1 MSDKEHV
8 LIAKLK
14 QQLADKVMDRREF
27 VRYATLLGMAAP
39 TAYMW
44 AGKIT
49 GEDFAPAALA
59 DEMPKGGILK
69 IAQRVPKLDSP
80 HTFSWVYDSNVVRQV
95 NGYLT
100 RTGTD
105 NVTRPHLASKWEAS
119 EDLKTWTLTIA
130 DAKWH
135 NGKPF
140 TAEDAAWNIKH
151 CLDAKVGSSVVGLM
165 KGYMLKEV
173 DTGTKDDKG
182 NAVMTTDLW
191 DANAIQVKDPK
202 TLILNLKDA
211 QVAVPEHFFHY
222 PFLMLNPEENGK
234 WGMGSIGTEAFE
246 LAELEVGRKALLKR
260 RPDAP
265 GYLDE
270 LHFIDLG
277 DNPSAVAAALASKQ
291 VDGIYQGN
299 IEQFDIYKAMDHVKI
314 YEVVTAQTAVAR
326 TRLDQKPFDDPRVR
340 KALRY
345 ATDTEKTLQIA
356 HKGVG
361 APAEH
366 HHVAPVHPD
375 YKKLEPMGYKPDEA
389 KKLLA
394 EAGFPDGLEIEIVCK
409 PDPSWEQ
416 AAVEAM
422 AEQWKTGGF
431 KPKINVLPSNK
442 FWEVWNKVP
451 FGFTEWTHRPLGFMV
466 LALAYRTG
474 VPWNES
480 AYSNKKF
487 DELLTKAEGTIDIAA
502 RSEILGELEK
512 IMQEDGPIA
521 QPLWRSVYAAYD
533 KRVKGYAVH
542 PTLYIFGETMA
553 IEA

>member
-1 MSDKEHV
+1 
-8 LIAKLK
+8 
-14 QQLADKVMDRREF
+14 
-27 VRYATLLGMAAP
+27 
-39 TAYMW
+39 
-44 AGKIT
+44 
-49 GEDFAPAALA
+49 
-59 DEMPKGGILK
+59 
-69 IAQRVPKLDSP
+69 
-80 HTFSWVYDSNVVRQV
+80 
-95 NGYLT
+95 LT

-119 EDLKTWTLTIA
+119 EDLKTWTLTMS

-135 NGKPF
+135 NGEPF
-140 TAEDAAWNIKH
+140 TAEHAAWNIKH
-151 CLDAKVGSSVVGLM
+151 CLDPKVGSSVVGLM

-182 NAVMTTDLW
+182 NAVMTTEIW
-191 DANAIQVKDPK
+191 DANAIQAKDAK
-202 TLILNLKDA
+202 TLVLNLKEP

-222 PFLMLNPEENGK
+222 PFLMLNPAEEGK
-234 WGMGSIGTEAFE
+234 WGMGSIGTEAFD
-246 LAELEVGRKALLKR
+246 LAELEVGRKAIFKR
-260 RPDAP
+260 RADAP
-265 GYLDE
+265 GFVDE

-291 VDGIYQGN
+291 VHGVYQGN
-299 IEQFDIYKAMDHVKI
+299 IEQFDIYKGMDHVTI

-326 TRLDQKPFDDPRVR
+326 MRLDQKPFDDPRVR
-340 KALRY
+340 KAMRLS
-345 ATDTEKTLQIA
+345 TDTGKTLQIA

-361 APAEH
+361 AAAEH

-375 YKKLEPMGYKPDEA
+375 YKKIEPLGYKPEEA

-394 EAGFPDGLEIEIVCK
+394 EAGFPDGLEVEIVCK

-431 KPKINVLPSNK
+431 KPKINVMPSNK
-442 FWEVWNKVP
+442 FWEVWDKVP

-487 DELLTKAEGTIDIAA
+487 DELLSKAEGTIDIAA

-512 IMQEDGPIA
+512 IMLEDGPIS

-533 KRVKGYAVH
+533 KKVKGFAVH
-542 PTLYIFGETMA
+542 PTLYIFGETLA